1 MHDDSYDRRREV
13 SRLYKKYYAMKKE
26 DKRRTILF
34 TVALTGLC
42 LAVFAGGRPLSY
54 KKTAA
59 VVPHPNEKDYKFNAT
74 ITREVLENY
83 LGRSITMQSLLV
95 GKGDFSDNLRMI
107 KNIGAKFIG
116 RSVCQ
121 WGEEADISKNLQQ
134 EKELAEKVHQSDPDI
149 ILQACIFEI
158 VTPQVDQLA
167 IPEWAFTALGVPV
180 AKRNF
185 SYLDMLYPDGKFK
198 NQWGRGSVPDVSRLE
213 TKLYFYYLAVLY
225 INIGIEGIHFGQ
237 VELMNKNDPNLDNY
251 NQVLTLI
258 RSYAAQ
264 HARRHIVLC
273 DSHVPSGGFVRDGK
287 LLMDFHAFPLRIM
300 ETPGQPEDATLKVG
314 HTDAL
319 YGRSKGGITPSG
331 WRCEHLPYLVEF
343 DNYGVSKYPG
353 KEKAGDI
360 PFWVWGY
367 DEISWFAHQSKQY
380 RTQWLRYAYN
390 WVKKTDP
397 NGHLEMPGGRQ
408 TTSPLDHKKWYYANN
423 PATAMPDGRGD
434 EDIIREIW
442 TTGEITK

>member
-1 MHDDSYDRRREV
+1 MNIF
-13 SRLYKKYYAMKKE
+13 
-26 DKRRTILF
+26 KRITLTRAWSLPTLSVKFFIL
-34 TVALTGLC
+34 ALTALC
-42 LAVFAGGRPLSY
+42 LAGSAGARSLPH
-54 KKTAA
+54 KTRA
-59 VVPHPNEKDYKFNAT
+59 VNIARSKGKDYKFNAT
-74 ITREVLENY
+74 ISRNVLENY
-83 LGRSITMQSLLV
+83 LDRSITMQSLLV
-95 GKGDFSDNLRMI
+95 GKGDFNDNLRMI

-121 WGEEADISKNLQQ
+121 WGEEADIPKNLQK
-134 EKELAEKVHQSDPDI
+134 EKELAEKVHESDPDI
-149 ILQACIFEI
+149 VLQACIFEI

-180 AKRNF
+180 EKRNF
-185 SYLDMLYPDGKFK
+185 SYADMLYPDGKFK
-198 NQWGRGSVPDVSRLE
+198 NQWGKGSVPDVSRLE
-213 TKLYFYYLAVLY
+213 TKLFFYYLAVSY
-225 INIGIEGIHFGQ
+225 INMGIEGIHFGQ

-258 RSYAAQ
+258 RGYAAK
-264 HARRHIVLC
+264 HARRHIILC
-273 DSHVPSGGFVRDGK
+273 DSHVPSGGFVRNGK

-331 WRCEHLPYLVEF
+331 WSCEHLSYLVEF
-343 DNYGVSKYPG
+343 DNYGVSKSPG

-380 RTQWLRYAYN
+380 RTQWLIYAYN
-390 WVKKTDP
+390 WVKKTDL

-423 PATAMPDGRGD
+423 PGTAVPDGQGD
-434 EDIIREIW
+434 EDTIREIW
-442 TTGEITK
+442 ASGGIAK